1 MRKDD
6 AFDPEH
12 LNIAFHAMQPEMV
25 LNSIRG
31 WYRTTGG
38 SFSERV
44 YSNEWGD
51 YAYHHYSI
59 AKMGTYRTDDEA
71 QYLAAHFEKRM
82 KNEGDSS
89 VFQMLRR
96 YAHTLLTSNGTEPL
110 CRYERILRWRLISLK
125 LGQDLF
131 TTCYTA
137 SEDIKNGRQ
146 RTNFLWPA
154 IIGTDNTRLTQI
166 MAKGLAENHFHLTGS
181 TRMFS
186 LSWICM
192 MNHPGHINLF
202 FRDKNVRNAFRDRLD
217 PTISAN
223 PTEHSMK
230 WEELLMYAAYL
241 RARLFER
248 STLNPGNSSGK
259 WVHQFLEFDQG
270 GVYQIQE
277 IRKYVE
283 AFRYQPNAARL
294 AQKDS
299 RPKVLDYALTE
310 DLISSNNDHNR
321 LLAGER
327 RLLYNC
333 FRKCFEH
340 SFSPQEQDCFYLYL
354 LLKNQ
359 FRSELIQVNGRVGFQ
374 NFSRYQDRKGFFWES
389 FPEYW
394 DESIRLSVNATLQKG
409 YVRALEAR
417 ICPGDTVSKQFR
429 KIRENDESYGFAVS
443 GISRPTKKQL
453 QIIEDSPLFYVLH
466 FPKNTR
472 EIQDCFCSE
481 SVSVCSGVY
490 PRNSVVRRDTE
501 RQARA
506 IAKALASSPYLRKR
520 IRGIDACSNEI
531 GCRPETF
538 ATEFRY
544 LRSGIPCTKKNL
556 FVPDTDNEVRLF
568 ATYHA
573 GEDFLDLIDG
583 LRAIDEAVQFL
594 NLKRGDRLGHA
605 LALGVAPTD
614 YYHLKHER
622 LIITRQ
628 ELLDNLIWILY
639 RSREFG
645 VTIPRELAKKLEQ
658 RAYELMHD
666 IGYDANTFH
675 FRDYYHSWCLRGDHP
690 DIFLH
695 TKEPVS
701 LEQGGYDI
709 YRKQTGSALE
719 QYRNN
724 DRIRQLCMLYHFDN
738 GVKDRGKVKVAYK
751 VEPGIATVIEEL
763 QLRMQHDLMEKGICI
778 ECNPSSNVLIGSF
791 GKYREHPLFR
801 FNRHGICV
809 PRWEH
814 EISANLSV
822 SLNTDDQGVF
832 DTSLESEYA
841 YVARSMEREYD
852 DQGNR
857 LNSNDDIYDYLDH
870 LRILGNSQT
879 FHHKG
884 EEIFFSRGKEYV
896 DFQKILCESYND
908 PIDLIRGTSV

>member
-12 LNIAFHAMQPEMV
+12 LNIAFHTLQPEVV

-31 WYRTTGG
+31 WYRTTG
-38 SFSERV
+38 SDFSERV

-51 YAYHHYSI
+51 YAYHHYAMATS
-59 AKMGTYRTDDEA
+59 GTYRTDDEA
-71 QYLAAHFEKRM
+71 QYLAAHFEQRM
-82 KNEGDSS
+82 NYEQDTS

-96 YAHTLLTSNGTEPL
+96 YAQTLLTSNGSEPL
-110 CRYERILRWRLISLK
+110 CRYERILRWRLTSLK
-125 LGQDLF
+125 LGQDLL

-137 SEDIKNGRQ
+137 SEDIRNGRH

-154 IIGTDNTRLTQI
+154 IIATDNARLTQI

-202 FRDKNVRNAFRDRLD
+202 FRDRNIKNAFRDRL
-217 PTISAN
+217 N
-223 PTEHSMK
+223 PTVSGNPNEHPMK
-230 WEELLMYAAYL
+230 WEDLLMYAAYL

-248 STLNPGNSSGK
+248 CVLNSGSNK
-259 WVHQFLEFDQG
+259 WVGNFLDFDQE
-270 GVYQIQE
+270 GVYRIQE
-277 IRKYVE
+277 IRKYTE
-283 AFRYQPNAARL
+283 AFRYQPNVARL
-294 AQKDS
+294 PQKDS
-299 RPKVLDYALTE
+299 RPKALDYALTE
-310 DLISSNNDHNR
+310 ELISSNNDHTR

-340 SFSPQEQDCFYLYL
+340 SLTPQEQDCFYLYL
-354 LLKNQ
+354 LLQNL
-359 FRSELIQVNGRVGFQ
+359 FRSELIQVNGRIGFQ

-417 ICPGDTVSKQFR
+417 ICPGDTVAKQYR
-429 KIRENDESYGFAVS
+429 KIREHDESYGFAVN
-443 GISRPTKKQL
+443 GIRCPSEKQL
-453 QIIEDSPLFYVLH
+453 QLIQDSPLFYVLH

-472 EIQDCFCSE
+472 EIQDLFRPE
-481 SVSVCSGVY
+481 DADVCSSIY

-506 IAKALASSPYLRKR
+506 IAGALATKPYLRKR

-544 LRSGIPCTKKNL
+544 LRSGIPCTTANM
-556 FVPDTDNEVRLF
+556 FDPDTDNEVQLF

-594 NLKRGDRLGHA
+594 DLKRGDRLGHA
-605 LALGVAPTD
+605 LALGVAPAD

-628 ELLDNLIWILY
+628 DLLDNLIWILY
-639 RSREFG
+639 RSREYG
-645 VTIPRELAKKLEQ
+645 VAIPRELAKKLEQ
-658 RAYELMHD
+658 QVYELMHD

-690 DIFLH
+690 SIYLERE
-695 TKEPVS
+695 EPVS
-701 LEQGGYDI
+701 MEQGGYNA
-709 YRKQTGSALE
+709 YRKQTGTALA

-724 DRIRQLCMLYHFDN
+724 ARICQLCMLYHFDD
-738 GVKDRGKVKVAYK
+738 GVKERGRIKVSYK
-751 VEPGIATVIEEL
+751 VEPGIAAVIEEL

-801 FNRHGICV
+801 FNRHGIRI

-814 EISANLSV
+814 EISANLCV

-841 YVARSMEREYD
+841 FMARSMEREYD
-852 DQGNR
+852 EQGNR
-857 LNSNDDIYDYLDH
+857 LNSNDDIYAYLDH

-884 EEIFFSRGKEYV
+884 EEIFFSRSKEYV
-896 DFQKILCESYND
+896 DFQNKLRDSYD
-908 PIDLIRGTSV
+908 DAIDLIRGDSV